1 MAWMPLR
8 LPTLPDL
15 ARPARRV
22 ADAVTAG
29 PRLTF
34 AAVRHGF
41 LPAPASAARVVLQ
54 EGPWAL
60 PWKAIGDG
68 LVRFAQHAGPLATKL
83 GQVLATR
90 GDLLP
95 ETVCT
100 RLEALYARQPPM
112 SRRQLDAALR
122 AAFPRGLPFASF
134 ERRPLAV
141 GSIGQVHRAELE
153 AGGRVIVKLV
163 RAGLARQIDRDLNG
177 VELILDPLLKIP
189 GFVRKT
195 TRLAIARALRDL
207 GAALRAEIDLRRE
220 AATLDEFGRRLRR
233 NPRVCVPRVYR
244 EWCSE
249 HALVMEELSGEPLS
263 AYRARAKADPE
274 AARRVADLALKE
286 ILTQVFEEGR
296 FHADPHAGNLLVLPD
311 GRLGLIDLGLTG
323 ESGDQ
328 DRTRIARAV
337 RAFVAGDADALTRA
351 LLDFG
356 IPPLD
361 FREEDF
367 KADIAAVVRRHEAQV
382 VAQMMGRNGGPAPA
396 SQGLETLVNELF
408 RVAYRHGLYLPTST
422 TLLIKAIVTIEG
434 VARSLNPDLNVVA
447 AALPIVLRS
456 MRPRWLKWSFWREV
470 GARGAGMAVR
480 SHY

>member
-1 MAWMPLR
+1 MAWIPLR

-15 ARPARRV
+15 ARPVRRV
-22 ADAVTAG
+22 ADAVSAG

-34 AAVRHGF
+34 TAVRHGL
-41 LPAPASAARVVLQ
+41 LPVPASAARVVLQ

-100 RLEALYARQPPM
+100 RLEALYVRQPPM

-163 RAGLARQIDRDLNG
+163 RAGLPRQLDRDLNA
-177 VELILDPLLKIP
+177 VELILDPLLRLP
-189 GFVRKT
+189 SVVPKT
-195 TRLAIARALRDL
+195 TRVAIAHALRDL
-207 GAALRAEIDLRRE
+207 GAALRAEVDLRRE
-220 AATLDEFGRRLRR
+220 AAVLEEFARRLRR

-244 EWCSE
+244 ELSSE
-249 HALVMEELSGEPLS
+249 HALVMEELTGEPLS
-263 AYRARAKADPE
+263 AYRARAKVEPD
-274 AARRVADLALKE
+274 AARRVADLAFKE

-323 ESGDQ
+323 ESGEE
-328 DRTRIARAV
+328 DRARIARAV
-337 RAFVAGDADALTRA
+337 RAFVGGDADALTRA

-356 IPPLD
+356 IPPLE
-361 FREEDF
+361 FSHEAF
-367 KADIAAVVRRHEAQV
+367 QADVIAVVRRHDSLV
-382 VAQMMGRNGGPAPA
+382 VAQMMGRNGGTTA
-396 SQGLETLVNELF
+396 SGPGLERLVNELF
-408 RVAYRHGLYLPTST
+408 RVAYRHGLYVPTST

-456 MRPRWLKWSFWREV
+456 MRPRWLKWSFWRDV

-480 SHY
+480 AGY